1 MTDKKKDVPMLS
13 PANLEV
19 MKVIWEKGEASVNDV
34 FDEIN
39 AHREDKLRRTSI
51 QVQMNRLEEYGWLK
65 HRKEGRTFVYSA
77 VIPEQETR
85 RHIVTDIKDRVFS
98 GSHAELVRCLLDGS
112 SPAPEDIKE
121 LRDLLDSL
129 DRD

>member
-1 MTDKKKDVPMLS
+1 MTSKKEVPMLS

-19 MKVIWEKGEASVNDV
+19 MKVIWEKGEATVNDV

-39 AHREDKLRRTSI
+39 AKREEKLRRTSV

-65 HRKEGRTFVYSA
+65 HRKEGRTFFYSA

-85 RHIVTDIKDRVFS
+85 RNIVTDIKDRVFS
-98 GSHAELVRCLLDGS
+98 GSHAELVRCLLDSS
-112 SPAPEDIKE
+112 SPAPDELKE
-121 LRDLLDSL
+121 LRNLLDSY
-129 DRD
+129 DKG